1 MTETRQRV
9 AVVTGSNK
17 GIGFEIVK
25 KLAAAGLKTIVAA
38 RNPELGTAAALAAAD
53 FGDVSY
59 RNLDISNAE
68 SIQAF
73 A

>member
-1 MTETRQRV
+1 MSDKRI

-25 KLAAAGLKTIVAA
+25 KLAAGGLKTIIAA
-38 RNPELGTAAALAAAD
+38 RNDELGTAAAAAASE
-53 FGDVSY
+53 FGDVEY
-59 RNLDISNAE
+59 RNLDISKPE

-73 A
+73 V